1 MVHLTRQLNTATLP
15 NAQVDDHYE
24 AQKYTEVL
32 VSKQSVPDMPYASY
46 DELKHAERVR
56 DGQIIDGILNRL
68 HCYEFMT

>member
-1 MVHLTRQLNTATLP
+1 MEYTHRQLNIATLP
-15 NAQVDDHYE
+15 NTQVDDHYE
-24 AQKYTEVL
+24 AQEYTEVL

-46 DELKHAERVR
+46 AEIKRAERVR